1 MAWQRRYCSRIERP
15 LKRWLAMAVLLVTCL
30 GLAAAAPVDT
40 PLRPGEYRWH
50 PELAPHGPMLIVIS
64 IPKQMASVYRNGVR
78 IGQSTVSTGKKGYE
92 TPTGVFTIL
101 QKKAEHYSNLYDD
114 APMPFMQRLTWSG
127 VALHAGHV
135 PGYPAS
141 HGCVRLPYGFSQK
154 LFEATGTGMTVL
166 IADNDTQ
173 PSSWLSPGWF
183 APADPRRITLGLPLA
198 GGEAASSD
206 SDAFQWHPER
216 APTGPVTVLVSSH
229 DAQVVVLRGGV
240 EIGRAGIVL
249 PNPAWRGLHAY
260 TLLDGPALTDQPSA
274 RASRLLP
281 GRTAHRWLALNSD
294 GADPDPDPED
304 WISAGAW
311 VSPAFA
317 DEVYDVLSPGATL
330 ILTDDPLQPDTPRRG
345 LTILR
350 ADQAAPAEPVLAT
363 PTR

>member
-1 MAWQRRYCSRIERP
+1 MAWQRRCCSRIERP
-15 LKRWLAMAVLLVTCL
+15 LKRWPIMAVLLAACL
-30 GLAAAAPVDT
+30 GLVAAAPVDP

-50 PELAPHGPMLIVIS
+50 PELAPQGPMLIVIS
-64 IPKQMASVYRNGVR
+64 IPAQMASVYRNGVR

-114 APMPFMQRLTWSG
+114 APMPYMQRLTWSG

-141 HGCVRLPYGFSQK
+141 HGCVRLPYAFSRK

-173 PSSWLSPGWF
+173 PSNWVSPGWF
-183 APADPRRITLGLPLA
+183 APTDPRRITLGLPLS
-198 GGEAASSD
+198 GGEAAGSGLEP
-206 SDAFQWHPER
+206 FQWQPER

-229 DAQVVVLRGGV
+229 DAQVLVLRGGV

-249 PNPAWRGLHAY
+249 PNPAWQGLHAY
-260 TLLDGPALTDQPSA
+260 TLLDGPAPADERTA

-281 GRTAHRWLALNSD
+281 GRPAHRWLALNSD
-294 GADPDPDPED
+294 GAYPDPDPED

-311 VSPAFA
+311 VPPAFA
-317 DEVYDVLSPGATL
+317 DQVYDVLAPGATL
-330 ILTDDPLQPDTPRRG
+330 ILTDEPLQSDTPRHG

-350 ADQAAPAEPVLAT
+350 ADQAARVEPPLTAPA
-363 PTR
+363 R